1 MKLRS
6 IRKTDLRDFRSTT
19 SMDLAL
25 DTISRPSDGSVLDKS
40 NALLWPVSTTFE
52 AIGDLNCLPCWISG
66 PTTISGVF
74 ALIACIL
81 FSWFVNNLWRGS
93 ALLCIVA
100 AAMIYVTRKRK

>member
-1 MKLRS
+1 
-6 IRKTDLRDFRSTT
+6 
-19 SMDLAL
+19 
-25 DTISRPSDGSVLDKS
+25 
-40 NALLWPVSTTFE
+40 
-52 AIGDLNCLPCWISG
+52 LNCLPCWISG